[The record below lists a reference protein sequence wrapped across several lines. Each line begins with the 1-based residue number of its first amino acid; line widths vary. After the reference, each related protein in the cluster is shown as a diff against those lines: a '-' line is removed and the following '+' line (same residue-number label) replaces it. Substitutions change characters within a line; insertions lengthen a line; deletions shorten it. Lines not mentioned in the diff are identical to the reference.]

1 MTRRIIF
8 ALVGLVLI
16 ASVVWL
22 GLQSAD
28 DSRFLVW
35 FGIASALIAPAGLA
49 LIGRALTAGDVDV
62 LRRLSKVPELER
74 LINEAASAEDKVRL
88 LERER
93 AQLEEVIAYEA
104 ARRALAVRHEGLL
117 DDARR
122 ILDELTAVDSAAAS
136 LEAKIDSSAALP
148 VLAALEE
155 RLQAEREGATVIRI
169 FGRQV
174 AIRPGTFNAMPFLT
188 GPLVELG
195 FTQIARWQSR
205 RPPR

>member
-1 MTRRIIF
+1 MTRRIVF

-16 ASVVWL
+16 ACVVWL

-28 DSRFLVW
+28 DSRLLVW
-35 FGIASALIAPAGLA
+35 FGLASALIAPAGLA
-49 LIGRALTAGDVDV
+49 LVGRALTAGDVDV

-74 LINEAASAEDKVRL
+74 LINDAASAEEKIRL
-88 LERER
+88 LEKER

-104 ARRALAVRHEGLL
+104 ARRALAVRHERLL

-122 ILDELTAVDSAAAS
+122 VLDELTAVDSAAAN

-148 VLAALEE
+148 ILAALEE
-155 RLQAEREGATVIRI
+155 RLQAEREGATVIRA

-174 AIRPGTFNAMPFLT
+174 AIRPGSLDVIPLGT
-188 GPLVELG
+188 GLLVELG
-195 FTQIARWQSR
+195 LTQIARWQSR